1 MDSSDA
7 QDEVEPSID
16 IPYYKPKSNP
26 SSQKHKNKNSFII
39 THLASV
45 LAIGLIWFALIATI
59 LWFVCCRK
67 KRKVSKAIKRA
78 KKPINSNV
86 KIDEKLEESKND
98 ENENEQQEDDPEQRN
113 GK

>member
-1 MDSSDA
+1 
-7 QDEVEPSID
+7 
-16 IPYYKPKSNP
+16 
-26 SSQKHKNKNSFII
+26 
-39 THLASV
+39 
-45 LAIGLIWFALIATI
+45 
-59 LWFVCCRK
+59 
-67 KRKVSKAIKRA
+67 VSKAIKRA